1 MELKMDWQE
10 QLITLFVNISKYYD
24 DELLIHCQRFS
35 NNTKPHFSD
44 IEVISIYLWGIMR
57 GYSEIKEIYNYT
69 HDHLLEWF
77 PKLPAYSTY
86 VDRLNRVSA
95 VFCPM
100 IEKVQEDFYQDSE
113 IDMIRLID
121 SMPIM
126 MAKSQRSGNA
136 TVAPELA
143 NKGYNS
149 TKKTYY
155 YGVKVHILAFRRAGK
170 LPIPN
175 YISVTPA
182 SESDINVLK
191 NIACDIYSTP
201 VYADKAYISKEL
213 SDLLEHQDSHLYTP
227 VKKEKGQK
235 NLTLFQKAFSTM
247 VSEIRQPIESLFN
260 WIHEK
265 TGIQIASKVR
275 STQGL
280 LVHVFG
286 KIAAAMM
293 LLSPSFNP

>member
-1 MELKMDWQE
+1 MDWQE
-10 QLITLFVNISKYYD
+10 QLITLFVHISKYHD

-35 NNTKPHFSD
+35 NNTEPDFSD
-44 IEVISIYLWGIMR
+44 IEVISIYLWGVMR
-57 GYSEIKEIYNYT
+57 GYSEIKKIYNYS

-100 IEKVQEDFYQDSE
+100 IEKVQEDFHQDSGIE
-113 IDMIRLID
+113 MIRLID

-126 MAKSQRSGNA
+126 MAKSQRSGSA
-136 TVAPELA
+136 TVASELA

-155 YGVKVHILAFRRAGK
+155 YGVKVHILAFRREGK

-191 NIACDIYSTP
+191 NMAHDIYSTP
-201 VYADKAYISKEL
+201 VYADKAYISNAL
-213 SDLLEHQDSHLYTP
+213 SDLLAYQDAHLHTP
-227 VKKEKGQK
+227 VKKEKGQE
-235 NLTLFQKAFSTM
+235 NLTLFQKVFSTM
-247 VSEIRQPIESLFN
+247 VSEVRQPIESLFN

-286 KIAAAMM
+286 KITAAMM